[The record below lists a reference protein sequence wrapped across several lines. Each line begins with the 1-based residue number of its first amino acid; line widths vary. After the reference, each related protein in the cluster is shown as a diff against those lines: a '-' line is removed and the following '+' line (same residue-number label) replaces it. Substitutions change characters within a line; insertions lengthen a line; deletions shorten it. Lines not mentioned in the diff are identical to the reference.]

1 MTTRV
6 ERSFVIDVP
15 PGEVWEFIADPEKRA
30 EAISVVAGWRDDGDT
45 FVWDVSLPIPF
56 VNHTVSVRTRDIE
69 RVEGERVKFQ
79 GDSSVMRVTGEHVLT
94 PLEDGGTRVVN
105 RFVVDG
111 KLPGVEGFFKRNL
124 DGELDNLEQALR
136 FELAEP

>member
-6 ERSFVIDVP
+6 ERSFDIAVP
-15 PGEVWEFIADPEKRA
+15 PQEVWEFIADPKKRA
-30 EAISVVAGWRDDGDT
+30 DAISVVAGWRDEGDS

-56 VNHTVSVRTRDIE
+56 VRKTVSVRTRDIE
-69 RVEGERVKFQ
+69 RVKGERVQFE
-79 GDSSVMRVTGEHVLT
+79 GDSSVMRVTGEHELT

-111 KLPGVEGFFKRNL
+111 KLPGVEAFFNRNL
-124 DGELDNLEQALR
+124 DDELGNLEDALR
-136 FELAEP
+136 FELTEP

>member
-6 ERSFVIDVP
+6 ERSFEIDVP
-15 PGEVWEFIADPEKRA
+15 PAEVWEFIADPEKRA
-30 EAISVVAGWRDDGDT
+30 RAISVVDGWREDGES

-56 VNHTVSVRTRDIE
+56 VRKTVSVRTREVE
-69 RVEGERVKFQ
+69 RVDGERVKFE
-79 GDSSVMRVTGEHVLT
+79 GDSSVMRVTGEHELT
-94 PLEDGGTRVVN
+94 PLTDGGTLVVN

-124 DGELDNLEQALR
+124 DNELDNLEQSLR
-136 FELAEP
+136 FELTEP